1 MARIAPN
8 KLTQD
13 IFLDRVAS
21 FKNNLDF
28 SKFQYIDN
36 RTKGEVICPTHGS
49 FFSIPSTL
57 MTGSGCRKCAMI
69 MAGANRKS
77 KLSEAYFSK
86 CKLMHNDKYEYSNSV
101 YNGAHFPID
110 VICKIH
116 GKFTCE
122 ANNHLRGSGCP
133 KCGIIKIRSCDN
145 FGGQGIYNQTRLNRN
160 ELDFETYLYIMYL
173 YSDTE
178 SFYKIGISKYPS
190 KRRAFIVRD
199 SGKNYKID
207 IVFQKY
213 GHIRDIFKLEQLL
226 LDNTPKYVPA
236 HKFGGH
242 TECVASMPVIT
253 DIA

>member
-28 SKFQYIDN
+28 SKFQYIN
-36 RTKGEVICPTHGS
+36 NSTKGEVICPIHGS

-57 MTGSGCRKCAMI
+57 MMGSGCRKCAMV

-86 CKLMHNDKYEYSNSV
+86 CKLMHNDKYGYSNSV

-122 ANNHLRGSGCP
+122 ANNHVRGSGCP
-133 KCGIIKIRSCDN
+133 KCGIIKSRSYDN
-145 FGGQGIYNQTRLNRN
+145 LGGQGIYNQTRFQRN
-160 ELDFETYLYIMYL
+160 DLDFDTYLYIMHL

-178 SFYKIGISKYPS
+178 SFYKIGISKFPR
-190 KRRAFIVRD
+190 KRMNSIIRD
-199 SGKNYKID
+199 SEKNYRVD
-207 IVFQKY
+207 IVFQKH
-213 GHIRDIFKLEQLL
+213 GHIRDIFKLEQFLL
-226 LDNTPKYVPA
+226 NNTSKYVPTY
-236 HKFGGH
+236 KFGGH
-242 TECVASMPVIT
+242 TECVVSMPVIT

>member
-36 RTKGEVICPTHGS
+36 STKGEVICSIHGS

-57 MTGSGCRKCAMI
+57 MMGSGCRKCAMI

-86 CKLMHNDKYEYSNSV
+86 CKLMHNDKYEYSNSI
-101 YNGAHFPID
+101 YNGAHFSID

-133 KCGIIKIRSCDN
+133 KCGLIKIRSYDT
-145 FGGQGIYNQTRLNRN
+145 FGGQGIYNQTRINRDD
-160 ELDFETYLYIMYL
+160 LDFDTYLYIMHIYNIN
-173 YSDTE
+173 E
-178 SFYKIGISKYPS
+178 SFYKIGISKDPNS
-190 KRRAFIVRD
+190 RKSEIVGD
-199 SGKNYKID
+199 SGKNYSID
-207 IVFQKY
+207 IIFKKF
-213 GHIRDIFKLEQLL
+213 GNIKDIFKIEQFLL
-226 LDNTPKYVPA
+226 SNAYKYTPL
-236 HKFGGH
+236 HMFGGH
-242 TECVASMPVIT
+242 TECVKNVPIIT